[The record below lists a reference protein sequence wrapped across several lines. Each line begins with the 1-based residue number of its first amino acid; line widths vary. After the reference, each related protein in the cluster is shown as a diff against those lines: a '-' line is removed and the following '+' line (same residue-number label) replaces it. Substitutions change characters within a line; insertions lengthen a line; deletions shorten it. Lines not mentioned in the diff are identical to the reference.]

1 MTALLGQGF
10 RMNNCKTALSSH
22 SCSVGER
29 YQRKPVDLMAA
40 SLMLIFCLVLGFQQV
55 AIKGVAEEISPFAQV
70 ALRSLIAG
78 VLITAFAYMR
88 GVRWQDFCSHWRPG
102 LLVGLGFAGE
112 FAFVAWGLNY
122 TLASHMSVFLYT
134 APIFAALG
142 LHFWVPGEQLST
154 RQWWGVGLAFLG
166 MVIAMAP
173 GQVDGHGFS
182 IIIGDMLGLLA
193 GLAWA
198 ATTIVIRKTSLADA
212 PPELTL
218 SYQLG
223 VTTLLLLPVVVVSGQ
238 LMSAQFS
245 FLVVASIGFQA
256 VIISFGALL
265 LWFTLLRRYRASQ
278 LGVFSFLSP
287 LFGVLFGTLLLN
299 EPLSN
304 HFLIGGSVILLGIVL
319 VMR

>member
-1 MTALLGQGF
+1 
-10 RMNNCKTALSSH
+10 MNNCKAASASQLCSIDESH
-22 SCSVGER
+22 
-29 YQRKPVDLMAA
+29 QRKSVDLMAA
-40 SLMLIFCLVLGFQQV
+40 SLMVLFCLVLGFQQV
-55 AIKGVAEEISPFAQV
+55 AIKGVAEEISPLTQV

-78 VLITAFAYMR
+78 VLVTAFAYMR
-88 GVRWQDFCSHWRPG
+88 GVRWQDFNLHWRPG
-102 LLVGLGFAGE
+102 LLVGLGFACE
-112 FAFVAWGLNY
+112 FAFIAWGLNY

-142 LHFWVPGEQLST
+142 LHLWVPGEQLST

-166 MVIAMAP
+166 MVVAMAP
-173 GQVDGHGFS
+173 GQAGSTDMA

-193 GLAWA
+193 GLSWA
-198 ATTIVIRKTSLADA
+198 ATTIIIRKSSLSEA
-212 PPELTL
+212 PAELTL

-223 VTTLLLLPVVVVSGQ
+223 VTALLLLPVAIMSGQ

-245 FLVVASIGFQA
+245 SLAIASLGFQS

-299 EPLSN
+299 EPLSIN
-304 HFLIGGSVILLGIVL
+304 FLIGGGVILLGIAL

>member
-1 MTALLGQGF
+1 
-10 RMNNCKTALSSH
+10 MNNCKATSASQL
-22 SCSVGER
+22 CSIDDR
-29 YQRKPVDLMAA
+29 YKRKPVDFMAA
-40 SLMLIFCLVLGFQQV
+40 SLMLLFCLVLGFQQV
-55 AIKGVAEEISPFAQV
+55 AIKGVAEEISPLTQV

-78 VLITAFAYMR
+78 VLVTAFAYTR
-88 GVRWQDFCSHWRPG
+88 GIRWQDFNLHWRPG
-102 LLVGLGFAGE
+102 LLVGLGFACE

-142 LHFWVPGEQLST
+142 LHLWVPGEQLST

-173 GQVDGHGFS
+173 GQVGSTDVA

-193 GLAWA
+193 GLSWA
-198 ATTIVIRKTSLADA
+198 ATTIIIRKSALSEA
-212 PPELTL
+212 PAELTL

-223 VTTLLLLPVVVVSGQ
+223 VTALLLLPIAIMSGQ
-238 LMSAQFS
+238 LMSAHFS
-245 FLVVASIGFQA
+245 SLAIASLGFQS

-287 LFGVLFGTLLLN
+287 LFGILFGTLLLN
-299 EPLSN
+299 EPLSIN
-304 HFLIGGSVILLGIVL
+304 FLIGGGVILLGIVL
-319 VMR
+319 VMC